1 MSNDER
7 GKGENWSLSC
17 IDVTGRGII
26 LPKRSHYFFPIART
40 HSNEYTFVLLQFAH
54 IYICMWAT
62 SASFTCSYYRDLKF
76 LAQCQILINQ
86 NINMKQIS
94 LAQCGQMHTL
104 FCLYANLPI
113 CIKWRLHVC
122 NNQRCS
128 IFYEDHCRIYL

>member
-1 MSNDER
+1 MREEKEKIGLYHASMLQEEESFCQ
-7 GKGENWSLSC
+7 KGPITSFL
-17 IDVTGRGII
+17 
-26 LPKRSHYFFPIART
+26 LPKLIVMNTYSFLCSLH
-40 HSNEYTFVLLQFAH
+40 
-54 IYICMWAT
+54 ICMWNT
-62 SASFTCSYYRDLKF
+62 SASFTWSYYRELNF

-94 LAQCGQMHTL
+94 LVQCGQMHTL